1 MSQASPIPVVI
12 IGGYLGSGKTTLIN
26 QCLQNGLSNAAIIVN
41 DFGDIN
47 IDIALISQ
55 FSSDTLEL
63 TNGCIC
69 CSIGDSLADTLFT
82 VLDRPRLPELIVIET
97 SGVSDPASVAAFTH
111 IRGLTNAGILV
122 LVDAVQA
129 VSIFENSLVTKSF
142 ERQIRSAHLLALTKT
157 DIASDDDVQAAR
169 RLLGELAPNTHVI
182 EASASSLGELID
194 MSVEPKHSATP
205 ADTDHPLVQATHRFD
220 SPVSLDDLRS
230 FLDDLDSSVVR
241 VKGIV
246 SISDGSHVLV
256 QKTGPL
262 TSLTPTQLQSTGLV
276 LIATK

>member
-1 MSQASPIPVVI
+1 M
-12 IGGYLGSGKTTLIN
+12 GSGKTTLIN
-26 QCLQNGLSNAAIIVN
+26 HCLQNGLSNAVIIVN

-47 IDIALISQ
+47 IDVALISQ

-69 CSIGDSLADTLFT
+69 CSIGDSLADTLFSI
-82 VLDRPRLPELIVIET
+82 LDRPRLPELIVIET

-111 IRGLTNAGILV
+111 IKGLTNAGILV

-129 VSIFENSLVTKSF
+129 VAIFENPLVTKSF

-157 DIASDDDVQAAR
+157 DLASGDDIRATR
-169 RLLGELAPNTHVI
+169 KLLNDLAPETQVI
-182 EASASSLGELID
+182 EASASSLSELID
-194 MSVEPKHSATP
+194 MSAETRTLAPHS
-205 ADTDHPLVQATHRFD
+205 DSHHPLVRSTYAFD
-220 SPVSLDDLRS
+220 TPVSLDDLRS
-230 FLDDLDSSVVR
+230 YLNGLAPPVVR

-246 SISDGSHVLV
+246 DVSDGSRILV

-262 TSLTPTQLQSTGLV
+262 VSLTSTQLLSTGLV